1 MKKLNEKE
9 INDFTKKYLPEWFGE
24 IKEVNMLTYKLTKE
38 YLVNDHYLV
47 VVKPFKIIHKDLQE
61 S

>member
-1 MKKLNEKE
+1 MKKLNKKE
-9 INDFTKKYLPEWFGE
+9 IKIFTKKYLPEWFGE